1 MPHLMEKFRPGM
13 PRLLLLLG
21 LAALTSGPVS
31 TQPVT
36 DPPLIVTGTL
46 VDEGGVPSSG
56 LEVVLRPYPS
66 NYALDLYL
74 LGERNTLPEA
84 ADHARSGPDGAFS
97 LLVPAIGPYRLEIR
111 PGPPAAKP
119 ALTVPRIYRDLL
131 PLRLPLHLEPIEL
144 PDHHPLTVRVFE
156 PDGRAIEGAFVFV
169 YPTARQPEEPFY
181 REDHEQPER
190 LLVEFDGASTRT
202 DADGLARFLVPAT
215 EARVTVSA
223 PGFAL
228 RTGVATGD
236 RAAFR
241 LRPAPDVALRVHNPD
256 GRPVHRAAIRTV
268 GPRPVPLALTN
279 EQGEAV
285 IGNAADE
292 RAIFEVETASGAF
305 ARAVARNPTSRR
317 DTSQSS
323 IVEIQLQP
331 PAAIPGRIADAET
344 GIAVP
349 EAVVWVRSDPGRSTV
364 ADGAGVFELAAPV
377 RSGGLD
383 IGVVAGGYTSATAKV
398 TEELLQASRGVSIGL
413 VAAAPLAGWVVDS
426 FEHPVAGANIHIEPR
441 GKGRFFGTRWGR
453 SARATS
459 RPDGSFSI
467 DNALFGSTYRLT
479 AEAPAFASVQHELP
493 PLSRNSPAT
502 PIRIVLT
509 KGRQPWGT
517 VVDGERV
524 PVAGA
529 QVRLLW
535 PPDNP
540 EVGNS
545 YGSRDAAQPA
555 NSKNR
560 GEFEFPLVV
569 PGPYD
574 LHILHPEYLDLQ
586 AETVSVPHG
595 GGYFDL
601 GVFALTAGSEIHG
614 VVVGPNAN
622 PVSGAEVSMRQ
633 RTQGLSWQERAATTD
648 GEGRFR
654 LGGLAPAPTD
664 VTVFAD
670 GYTPTVVESVRPATG
685 EPITIEMAE
694 GASVAGRVLKTDG
707 TGATGIEVTL
717 TLPAREV
724 PRVARK
730 VLGQDLF
737 RRGRTDDDGRF
748 RFDNVVPAK
757 WTAEARDETS
767 VATQEGIE
775 LTHGELREIEL
786 RLNAPDRLM
795 VFVTNHLAEP
805 VTDAEIRASPKGRS
819 RKPAIGDTDAG
830 GRAILWV
837 SPGPATVV
845 VEHPELLNRSREVVI
860 EPGVNELHVQLDTG
874 WEISGT
880 VRSIDGVP
888 IPGVA
893 VEASKQ
899 LTGEDGNNEVP
910 VVLRRFGR
918 ILEPPAQALSDIA
931 GGFRLAGLEGGRY
944 RLVARLAGFTES
956 ELPNTIEINGQSIAD
971 VTLVLRPGASVQGLV
986 TGLDRVA
993 LASAEVQAWQ
1003 GVLFRRAKPGS
1014 DGSFE
1019 LRALGAGTWQMAA
1032 TTGERVSPM
1041 QEVPLEPGEQR
1052 ALVELR
1058 FEMGFRLSGQVSV
1071 AGQPARGGFV
1081 SALPRGGQ
1089 HPRRTRT
1096 DHQGRFE
1103 MEGLEAGPYDLAFRH
1118 VLGFKQV
1125 RQIDLQ
1131 GNYHNVLVNLQPR
1144 QEPPN

>member
-1 MPHLMEKFRPGM
+1 M
-13 PRLLLLLG
+13 
-21 LAALTSGPVS
+21 AALTAGPLL
-31 TQPVT
+31 TQPVP
-36 DPPLIVTGTL
+36 DRPLIVTGTL
-46 VDEGGVPSSG
+46 VDERGVPVAG
-56 LEVVLRPYPS
+56 LDAVLRPYPS
-66 NYALDLYL
+66 NYALDLDL
-74 LGERNTLPEA
+74 LGRPDALPEA
-84 ADHARSGPDGAFS
+84 ADGVRTGPDGTFS
-97 LLVPAIGPYRLEIR
+97 LSAPAIGPYRLEVR
-111 PGPPAAKP
+111 PGPLATER
-119 ALTVPRIYRDLL
+119 ALRIPLVHRDIL
-131 PLRLPLHLEPIEL
+131 PLRVPLHLEPIEL
-144 PDHHPLTVRVFE
+144 PDHHPLTIKALD

-169 YPTARQPEEPFY
+169 YPTAQQPEGPPY
-181 REDHEQPER
+181 RQTHEQPER
-190 LLVEFDGASTRT
+190 LLVELDGASTRT
-202 DADGLARFLVPAT
+202 DADGLARFLMPT
-215 EARVTVSA
+215 KEGRVTVSA
-223 PGFAL
+223 SGFAL
-228 RTGVATGD
+228 RTATATGG

-241 LRPAPDVALRVHNPD
+241 LRPAPDLALRVRNLD
-256 GRPVHRAAIRTV
+256 GRPAHRAAIRTV
-268 GPRPVPLALTN
+268 GPRPVPLGLTN

-285 IGNAADE
+285 IVIAADG
-292 RAIFEVETASGAF
+292 RAMFEVETASGAF
-305 ARAVARNPTSRR
+305 ARAGARNHTSRG
-317 DTSQSS
+317 DTSRSS
-323 IVEIQLQP
+323 IVEIQLQR

-344 GIAVP
+344 GFAVP

-364 ADGAGVFELAAPV
+364 ADGAGVFELAAPI

-398 TEELLQASRGVSIGL
+398 TAELLQASQGVSIGL
-413 VAAAPLAGWVVDS
+413 AAAAPLAGWVVDS
-426 FEHPVAGANIHIEPR
+426 FEHPVAGANIHIEPS

-459 RPDGSFSI
+459 GPDGSFYI
-467 DNALFGSTYRLT
+467 DNALYASAYRLT
-479 AEAPAFASVQHELP
+479 VDAPAFASVQHELP
-493 PLSRNSPAT
+493 PLQRNSPAA

-517 VVDGERV
+517 VVDVERA

-545 YGSRDAAQPA
+545 YGSQEAAQPA
-555 NSKNR
+555 NSNNR
-560 GEFEFPLVV
+560 GEFEFPLVA

-586 AETVSVPHG
+586 AETVGVPHG

-601 GVFALTAGSEIHG
+601 GVFTLTPGSEIRG
-614 VVVGPNAN
+614 VVVGPNDN

-648 GEGRFR
+648 EEGRFR

-664 VTVFAD
+664 IIAIAD
-670 GYTPTVVESVRPATG
+670 GYAPTVVESVRPATG
-685 EPITIEMAE
+685 EPIMIEMAK
-694 GASVAGRVLKTDG
+694 GASVAGWVLEPDG
-707 TGATGIEVTL
+707 TGAAGIEVTL

-724 PRVARK
+724 PRVARRL
-730 VLGQDLF
+730 LGQDLF
-737 RRGRTDDDGRF
+737 RHGRTDGDGRF

-757 WTAEARDETS
+757 WTAEARNETS
-767 VATQEGIE
+767 VATQEGIQ
-775 LTHGELREIEL
+775 LTHGDLREIEL
-786 RLNAPDRLM
+786 RLNAPDRLT

-805 VTDAEIRASPKGRS
+805 VTNADIRASPKDRS
-819 RKPAIGDTDAG
+819 RKPVFGDTDAG

-837 SPGPATVV
+837 SPGPLTVV
-845 VEHPELLNRSREVVI
+845 VEHPELLSRSREVVI
-860 EPGVNELHVQLDTG
+860 EPGANELNLQLDTG

-880 VRSIDGVP
+880 VRSGDGAP

-899 LTGEDGNNEVP
+899 LAGEDGDNEVP
-910 VVLRRFGR
+910 VVLRRFRR
-918 ILEPPAQALSDIA
+918 ILEPPARALSDIA
-931 GGFRLAGLEGGRY
+931 GGFRLAGLERGRY
-944 RLVARLAGFTES
+944 RLVARLAGFTEG

-971 VTLVLRPGASVQGLV
+971 VTLVLKPGASVQGFV
-986 TGLDRVA
+986 TGLDSVA

-1019 LRALGAGTWQMAA
+1019 LRALGVGTWQMAA
-1032 TTGERVSPM
+1032 TTGERQSPT

-1071 AGQPARGGFV
+1071 TGQPARGGFV
-1081 SALPRGGQ
+1081 SALLSGGQ

-1103 MEGLEAGPYDLAFRH
+1103 MEGLEAGPYDLEFRH

-1131 GNYHNVLVNLQPR
+1131 GDYHNVLVNLQPR